1 MNNKK
6 FYGNM
11 KEIFGIL
18 SYYTVCRKE
27 NKWVDLRQKAMDL
40 SCHMTEDT
48 LFDAMGLME
57 KCV

>member
-1 MNNKK
+1 
-6 FYGNM
+6 M